1 MIIAIIAPEDHSRQM
16 LFDPGTLRP
25 VQQNASFEDCRQDAS
40 RTMKKG
46 SSATKR

>member
-1 MIIAIIAPEDHSRQM
+1 M
-16 LFDPGTLRP
+16 LFDPGAALRP
-25 VQQNASFEDCRQDAS
+25 VQQNASFQDCRQDAS